1 VGKRLRKLRTD
12 LEIALRVPARN
23 WQKMKIF
30 FSQIYIEAGISFPFS
45 FVFQRHLSDEVS
57 ALIVPSPMFL
67 EKYGSD
73 WNLAFRI
80 NAKSAI
86 QETEVRGPTVF
97 RKDKNVEYSIFLP
110 FSVIRQKPDVSKAAI
125 QILFDGFLSVLTSL
139 GFSTE
144 KLETQRL
151 ELIERICSDP
161 AMFNGK

>member
-1 VGKRLRKLRTD
+1 
-12 LEIALRVPARN
+12 
-23 WQKMKIF
+23 MKIY

-45 FVFQRHLSDEVS
+45 FLFQRHLSEEVS
-57 ALIVPSPMFL
+57 ALIVPSRMFL
-67 EKYGSD
+67 EKYGND

-80 NAKSAI
+80 SAKSAI

-110 FSVIRQKPDVSKAAI
+110 FSVIQQKSDVSKTAI

-144 KLETQRL
+144 KLETRRR
-151 ELIERICSDP
+151 ELIESICANP
-161 AMFNGK
+161 AMFK